1 LVLAASVLVLVWVA
15 GWFLGK
21 YNWSQALVDVAGL
34 ADVAHPVDDAQLPS
48 SVVEDAVTELS
59 VDQPTPEL
67 APPAAAV
74 PGESTLSPAQPT
86 AEVQPEAEAAEVIN
100 VADLMLPPADTMASL
115 WSLHSDQPPPAF
127 PCSSGP
133 QFGLACL
140 EGEVWTWEE
149 IAALDRPLAL
159 ETITPDRF
167 SAEVLLLG
175 IDGYT
180 AWVATQEGVA
190 QLSLAELAPYWTG
203 RYRLLWR
210 PPAGFGDPL
219 VVGEDS
225 AVVAAVAQLFAQ
237 LDNQPQPLTGR
248 RFSRALEQ
256 RVRLF
261 QRDNALVDD
270 GVVGVQTLLKLNEQ
284 VGVDLT
290 AAQAR
295 ERRQHST
302 SADLLE

>member
-1 LVLAASVLVLVWVA
+1 
-15 GWFLGK
+15 
-21 YNWSQALVDVAGL
+21 
-34 ADVAHPVDDAQLPS
+34 
-48 SVVEDAVTELS
+48 
-59 VDQPTPEL
+59 
-67 APPAAAV
+67 
-74 PGESTLSPAQPT
+74 
-86 AEVQPEAEAAEVIN
+86 
-100 VADLMLPPADTMASL
+100 MLPPADTIASL
-115 WSLHSDQPPPAF
+115 WSLHTDQPPPAF
-127 PCSSGP
+127 PCSAGP

-149 IAALDRPLAL
+149 IAALARPLAL

-180 AWVATQEGVA
+180 AWVATQEGVV

-290 AAQAR
+290 ATQAR
-295 ERRQHST
+295 ERLQHST